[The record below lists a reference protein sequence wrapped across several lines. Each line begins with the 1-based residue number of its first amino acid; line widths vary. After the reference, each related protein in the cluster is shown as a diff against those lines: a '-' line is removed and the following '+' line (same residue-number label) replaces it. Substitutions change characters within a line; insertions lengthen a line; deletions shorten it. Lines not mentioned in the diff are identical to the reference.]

1 MVRPDGEISVSSAG
15 ISLENWS
22 ALLVQ
27 SLGDALIA
35 CDRSG
40 TVVTMNASAE
50 SLTGWRQE
58 EAEGG
63 SWKRLFE
70 FGSEGLCPVARALCA
85 SAVTQE
91 ARIPVSLPRLAR
103 KITASLSVSPI
114 QDSCGCV
121 HGAVL
126 LLRDITHI
134 RRMEEQYQRARH
146 LEGMQR
152 LAEGLAH
159 NLNNLVTVIAG
170 YSEALVHSLPD
181 SAPEHRNAALIRAAS
196 DDAGALIRKILSFSR
211 YQPAQARRLDLNS
224 IVTSVEQ
231 VLASKL
237 GVGIIVEKSLDPD
250 LCEIESD
257 PGHVE
262 QIVMTLLLN
271 ARDAMPDGGTI
282 RIRTA
287 NFDFSEQIARNYPD
301 VVSGEY
307 ALFEVADEGFGMDFA
322 TQNRVFE
329 PFFTTKTSEKA
340 AGLSLAAL
348 YGLVKHAGGHVNFES
363 APGAGSRF
371 RVYLPAA
378 PDPSAVSID
387 SLGERRSRS
396 MELILLV
403 EDQPETRLL
412 TAKLLVH
419 LGYDVLE
426 ASNGA
431 EALHLLNEYGADV
444 RLLLT
449 DIIMPGIGGVELAQR
464 VAEMCPGIKVLFLSA
479 FSQYALQH
487 HGALVGRA
495 QILQKPITTRSLADK
510 VREVLDERGGSMEAG
525 NRLIP

>member
-1 MVRPDGEISVSSAG
+1 MVRRDDEVSVSSAG
-15 ISLENWS
+15 VWVEDWS

-40 TVVTMNASAE
+40 AVRTMNASAA
-50 SLTGWRQE
+50 SLTGWRRE
-58 EAEGG
+58 EAEGKP
-63 SWKRLFE
+63 WKLLFE
-70 FGSEGLCPVARALCA
+70 FESEALCPIARALCA

-91 ARIPVSLPRLAR
+91 ARVPIRLPRLAR

-114 QDSCGCV
+114 QDSRGCV

-146 LEGMQR
+146 LEGIQR

-159 NLNNLVTVIAG
+159 NLNNVVTVIAG
-170 YSEALVHSLPD
+170 YSEALVQSLPD
-181 SAPEHRNAALIRAAS
+181 SAPEYRNAALIRAAS
-196 DDAGALIRKILSFSR
+196 DEAGALIHKILSFSR

-224 IVTSVEQ
+224 IVASVEQ
-231 VLASKL
+231 VLAPQL
-237 GVGIIVEKSLDPD
+237 GVGTIVEKSLDPD
-250 LCEIESD
+250 LCQIESD

-301 VVSGEY
+301 VVTGEY
-307 ALFEVADEGFGMDFA
+307 AFLEVADEGFGMDFA

-329 PFFTTKTSEKA
+329 PFFTTKTSKKM

-378 PDPSAVSID
+378 PDPSAESAALALA
-387 SLGERRSRS
+387 SSGRST
-396 MELILLV
+396 ELILLV
-403 EDQPETRLL
+403 EDQLETRLL
-412 TAKLLVH
+412 TAKLLAH

-464 VAEMCPGIKVLFLSA
+464 VAEICPGIKVLFLSA
-479 FSQYALQH
+479 FSQYALKH
-487 HGALVGRA
+487 HGALIGSA
-495 QILQKPITTRSLADK
+495 QILQKPITTRSLAEK
-510 VREVLDERGGSMEAG
+510 VREVLDERSDV
-525 NRLIP
+525 LD

>member
-1 MVRPDGEISVSSAG
+1 MVRRDDEVSVSSAG
-15 ISLENWS
+15 ALGEDWF

-40 TVVTMNASAE
+40 GILTMNASAE
-50 SLTGWRQE
+50 SLTGWHRE
-58 EAEGG
+58 EAAGEH
-63 SWKRLFE
+63 WKRLCEFE
-70 FGSEGLCPVARALCA
+70 SEGLCPVARAMCTG
-85 SAVTQE
+85 AVTQE
-91 ARIPVSLPRLAR
+91 SRVPVSLPRLAS
-103 KITASLSVSPI
+103 KITASLSVSSI
-114 QDSCGCV
+114 QDSHGCV
-121 HGAVL
+121 HGAVF
-126 LLRDITHI
+126 LLRDITHV

-159 NLNNLVTVIAG
+159 NLNNLITVIAG
-170 YSEALVHSLPD
+170 YSEALVWSLPD
-181 SAPEHRNAALIRAAS
+181 STPEHRNAALIRAAS
-196 DDAGALIRKILSFSR
+196 DEAGALIHKILAFSR

-224 IVTSVEQ
+224 IVASVEQ
-231 VLASKL
+231 VLAPQL
-237 GVGIIVEKSLDPD
+237 GAGIIVEKSLDPD
-250 LCEIESD
+250 LCQIESD

-271 ARDAMPDGGTI
+271 ARDAVSHGGTI

-287 NFDFSEQIARNYPD
+287 KFDFSEQLACNYPD
-301 VVSGEY
+301 IVTGKY
-307 ALFEVADEGFGMDFA
+307 ALLEVSDDGAGIDYAAQAGI
-322 TQNRVFE
+322 FE
-329 PFFTTKTSEKA
+329 PFFTTKNPEKA

-348 YGLVKHAGGHVNFES
+348 YGLVKHASGHVDFES
-363 APGAGSRF
+363 APRAGSRF
-371 RVYLPAA
+371 RVFLPAA
-378 PDPSAVSID
+378 PDPAAVSID
-387 SLGERRSRS
+387 SLSERRSRS
-396 MELILLV
+396 MELVLLV

-464 VAEMCPGIKVLFLSA
+464 VTEMCPGIKVLFLSA
-479 FSQYALQH
+479 FSQYALKH
-487 HGALVGRA
+487 HGALIGSA
-495 QILQKPITTRSLADK
+495 QILQKPITTRTLAEK
-510 VREVLDERGGSMEAG
+510 VREVLDERSDV
-525 NRLIP
+525 LD

>member
-1 MVRPDGEISVSSAG
+1 MVRRDREVSVSSAG
-15 ISLENWS
+15 ASVQDWS

-35 CDRSG
+35 CDVSG
-40 TVVTMNASAE
+40 GVVTVNASAE
-50 SLTGWRQE
+50 SLTGWRRE
-58 EAEGG
+58 EAEGK
-63 SWKRLFE
+63 SWKRLCEFE
-70 FGSEGLCPVARALCA
+70 SDAPCPVARALGE

-91 ARIPVSLPRLAR
+91 ARVAVSLPRLCR

-114 QDSCGCV
+114 QDSRGCV
-121 HGAVL
+121 HGAVM

-181 SAPEHRNAALIRAAS
+181 SAPEHRNAALIREAS
-196 DDAGALIRKILSFSR
+196 DEAGALIRKILSFSR
-211 YQPAQARRLDLNS
+211 YQPAQSRRLDLNS
-224 IVTSVEQ
+224 IVASVEQ
-231 VLASKL
+231 VLAPQL
-237 GVGIIVEKSLDPD
+237 GGGIAVEKSLDPD
-250 LCEIESD
+250 LCQIESD

-301 VVSGEY
+301 VVTGQY
-307 ALFEVADEGFGMDFA
+307 ALLEVADDGFGMDFA
-322 TQNRVFE
+322 IQSRVFE

-348 YGLVKHAGGHVNFES
+348 YGLVKHAGGHVSFES
-363 APGAGSRF
+363 VPGAGSRF

-378 PDPSAVSID
+378 PDPSAEPAVLPLAS
-387 SLGERRSRS
+387 SGGS
-396 MELILLV
+396 MELVLLV
-403 EDQPETRLL
+403 EDQLETRLL
-412 TAKLLVH
+412 TAKLLDH
-419 LGYDVLE
+419 LGYGVLQ

-449 DIIMPGIGGVELAQR
+449 DIVMPGIGGAELAQR
-464 VAEMCPGIKVLFLSA
+464 VTEMCPGIKVLFLSA
-479 FSQYALQH
+479 FSQYALKH
-487 HGALVGRA
+487 YGALVGSA
-495 QILQKPITTRSLADK
+495 QILQKPITIRSLAEK
-510 VREVLDERGGSMEAG
+510 VREVLDG
-525 NRLIP
+525 